1 MTTKNRTAKK
11 PPRPAAVLGNRSQS
25 GRREPGE
32 KSATDKLTGTPAERS
47 ALLTVY
53 QRITTAGGIV
63 GSVVHASSSQPLAR
77 LRCGSPRG
85 IGVRHQCR
93 HVLRAESLKFPNS
106 GTLNS
111 PLVQG
116 WSLGLHRGAP
126 DRARLP
132 NDPLCA
138 PKIRFC
144 NIGDEGRRGQ
154 TAT

>member
-63 GSVVHASSSQPLAR
+63 GSVDMRVQANHWLDYDAVALAV
-77 LRCGSPRG
+77 LVFG
-85 IGVRHQCR
+85 ISAVTFF
-93 HVLRAESLKFPNS
+93 A
-106 GTLNS
+106 LN
-111 PLVQG
+111 L
-116 WSLGLHRGAP
+116 
-126 DRARLP
+126 
-132 NDPLCA
+132 
-138 PKIRFC
+138 
-144 NIGDEGRRGQ
+144 
-154 TAT
+154 